1 MSEDYRISD
10 EELKKGQQKM
20 LDMLLYFQEFCDKH
34 GLMFYLHGG
43 AAIGAVREHGFVPWD
58 DDIDVLMPRPD
69 YEKFEKLWEKYGDKE
84 RYVFCKTNEN
94 VNYHHPCASLR
105 DPNTTFISSYNQ
117 NLDICHGIAL
127 ELGPMDACPD
137 SAIKHFFQ
145 LFYAFVFVLFNT
157 QRLPNNK
164 GKFFRAASYIM
175 YKLVPSKKVRNKI
188 WRFAERKIS
197 QYSWEN
203 ATHVSELRG
212 SIKFMFKKYPKEW
225 FDSVVYFDFCGH
237 KVPLMKGYDQYL
249 GGIFGNYKKRP
260 PKSAQVAKHDLA
272 FSDMDKPYTYYKGI
286 KYFPGTKDVGGA
298 M

>member
-1 MSEDYRISD
+1 MSKDYRISD

-20 LDMLLYFQEFCDKH
+20 LDMLLYFQEFCDSH

-69 YEKFEKLWEKYGDKE
+69 YEKFESLWEKYGDKS
-84 RYVFCKTNEN
+84 RYVFCKTDEK

-127 ELGPMDACPD
+127 ELGPVDACPD
-137 SAIKHFFQ
+137 SEIKRYFQ
-145 LFYAFVFVLFNT
+145 LFYAFIFVLFNT

-164 GKFFRAASYIM
+164 GKFFRNAAWLA
-175 YKLVPSKKVRNKI
+175 YKLVPSPKTRYKI
-188 WRFAERKIS
+188 WKKAERKIS

-203 ATHVSELRG
+203 AKYVCELRG
-212 SIKFMFKKYPKEW
+212 SIRFMFKKYPKQW
-225 FDSVVYFDFCGH
+225 FDSVVYFDFNGH

-249 GGIFGNYKKRP
+249 TGIFGNYKKRP

-272 FSDMDKPYTYYKGI
+272 FSDMDHPYTYYKGK
-286 KYFPGTKDVGGA
+286 KYFPGREDMGGA